1 MGIRQIVGLALLCVC
16 FMAAGATHADKPAAL
31 RLGGDRWP
39 PFTEVEGKSRD
50 AINLVESG
58 LLRSGLTSTFSIVS
72 WNDVMKQL
80 GTGQL
85 DGGVAMWK
93 TPEREAFLIFSRPYL
108 ENRLVLVARKGM
120 DVSAASVA
128 ELAGKRLAI
137 TGGYAYG
144 AAVTA
149 APNVKLVPL
158 ENDAACL
165 RAVLEGRADYLLLD
179 ELMVRHLFDEYAE
192 KARKLLAVGEV
203 PIIARELHLAL
214 RKSYPRAAEIIAAF
228 DRNVDRMIQDGT
240 YNVLLHVPW
249 IRRDVDGDG
258 ELEYIAST
266 KATPSGGGD
275 PVSTR
280 GGGYA
285 VFNASPST
293 APIAQRAPEYVIDG
307 KSYDT
312 WGDAATTLEHAETS
326 LPAGS
331 YKYSTGFVLGTF

>member
-1 MGIRQIVGLALLCVC
+1 MGIRHIARLALLCFC
-16 FMAAGATHADKPAAL
+16 FMVASQTHAEKPAPL

-58 LLRSGLTSTFSIVS
+58 LLRSGFRTTFSIVS
-72 WNDVMKQL
+72 WNEVLKQL
-80 GTGQL
+80 ASGQL

-93 TPEREAFLIFSRPYL
+93 TPEREAALVFSRPYL
-108 ENRLVLVARKGM
+108 ENRLVLVARKGV
-120 DVSAASVA
+120 DVSAASVGD
-128 ELAGKRLAI
+128 LAGKRLAI

-144 AAVTA
+144 DAVTA
-149 APNVKLVPL
+149 APGVKVVPL

-165 RAVLEGRADYLLLD
+165 KAVLEGQADYLLLD
-179 ELMVRHLFDEYAE
+179 ELMVRHLFDEYPD
-192 KARKLLAVGEV
+192 KAQKLLAVGEV
-203 PIIARELHLAL
+203 PIVAHELHLAL
-214 RKSYPRAAEIIAAF
+214 RRSYPGAAEIIAAF

-258 ELEYIAST
+258 EAEYIAST
-266 KATPSGGGD
+266 QATTSRGGD
-275 PVSTR
+275 PGATR
-280 GGGYA
+280 GGYA
-285 VFNASPST
+285 LFNPSPST
-293 APIAQRAPEYVIDG
+293 APVAQRAPEYLIDG
-307 KSYDT
+307 KSYNS

>member
-1 MGIRQIVGLALLCVC
+1 MVFRHIARLALFCIC
-16 FMAAGATHADKPAAL
+16 FMAAATTQADKPAPL

-50 AINLVESG
+50 AINLVESA
-58 LLRSGLTSTFSIVS
+58 LLRSGRESTFSIVS
-72 WNDVMKQL
+72 WNDVLKQL
-80 GTGQL
+80 ATGQL

-93 TPEREAFLIFSRPYL
+93 TPEREASLIFSRPYL
-108 ENRLVLVARKGM
+108 ENRLVLVARKGT
-120 DVSAASVA
+120 DVSAAAVS
-128 ELAGKRLAI
+128 ELVGKRLAI

-144 AAVTA
+144 DAVTA
-149 APNVKLVPL
+149 APNVKIVPL

-179 ELMVRHLFDEYAE
+179 ELMVRHLFDEYAD
-192 KARKLLAVGEV
+192 KAQKLLAVGEV

-228 DRNVDRMIQDGT
+228 DRNVDRMIVDGT

-266 KATPSGGGD
+266 KATSSGGGD
-275 PVSTR
+275 PGTTR
-280 GGGYA
+280 GGYA
-285 VFNASPST
+285 LFNSSPST
-293 APIAQRAPEYVIDG
+293 APVAQRAPEYVIDG
-307 KSYDT
+307 KSYNT

>member
-1 MGIRQIVGLALLCVC
+1 MGIRHIVGLALLCVC
-16 FMAAGATHADKPAAL
+16 FMAAEATLAEKPVTL

-58 LLRSGLTSTFSIVS
+58 LLRSGLRSTFSIVS
-72 WNDVMKQL
+72 WNDVLKQL
-80 GTGQL
+80 ATGQL

-93 TPEREAFLIFSRPYL
+93 TPEREEFLVFSRPYL
-108 ENRLVLVARKGM
+108 ENRLVLVARRGAN
-120 DVSAASVA
+120 VSVASVA

-144 AAVTA
+144 DAVTA
-149 APNVKLVPL
+149 APSVKLVPL

-179 ELMVRHLFDEYAE
+179 ELMVRHLFDEYAD
-192 KARKLLAVGEV
+192 KAQKLLAVGEV
-203 PIIARELHLAL
+203 PIVARELHLAL
-214 RKSYPRAAEIIAAF
+214 RKSLPRAAEIIAAF
-228 DRNVDRMIQDGT
+228 DRSVERMIQDGT

-249 IRRDVDGDG
+249 IRRDIDGDG

-266 KATPSGGGD
+266 KSTPSGGGD
-275 PVSTR
+275 PGATR
-280 GGGYA
+280 GGYSL
-285 VFNASPST
+285 FNSSPST
-293 APIAQRAPEYVIDG
+293 AAVAQRAPEYVIDG
-307 KSYDT
+307 KSYNS